1 MNSSDLYR
9 SYKLVQISVLPQEN
23 NRGMFIEQYWVG
35 SPFTQWVKIL
45 NGTHITKEGFTLF
58 HRTVGLS
65 DTKAFYIIFV
75 KPVTPTGDQD
85 IISLTISIQWT
96 GGQVMRIKKNIN

>member
-9 SYKLVQISVLPQEN
+9 SYKLVQISVLLQEN

-45 NGTHITKEGFTLF
+45 NGTHISKRALRYSIELLGYLTQKYSISYLLTL
-58 HRTVGLS
+58 
-65 DTKAFYIIFV
+65 
-75 KPVTPTGDQD
+75 
-85 IISLTISIQWT
+85 
-96 GGQVMRIKKNIN
+96 